1 MIMKLME
8 KRIDLNEQLGV
19 KDLAWKY
26 KDIVEVIKSCKD
38 NNLFIYGGD
47 VLAVNKNGDIDFTY
61 DNWSTDHINTENCIK
76 AAEFSLNYINS
87 YPNKEDFIFTIVI
100 LGINQY

>member
-1 MIMKLME
+1 MKLME

-26 KDIVEVIKSCKD
+26 EDVLEAIQSCKD

-47 VLAVNKNGDIDFTY
+47 VLAVDKNGYIDFTY
-61 DNWSTDHINTENCIK
+61 DNWSTDHIDTKNCIK
-76 AAEFSLNYINS
+76 AAEFSLSYINS
-87 YPNKEDFIFTIVI
+87 YPNKEDFIFTIAI
-100 LGINQY
+100 DNK